1 MADNTP
7 RTPPQQ
13 PRILL
18 VPPAPPRPQ
27 RRQIQSNADELGNF
41 RARALFHLDN
51 SNNHTGKQIYDLSI
65 NSNKS
70 N

>member
-7 RTPPQQ
+7 QTPPQQ
-13 PRILL
+13 PRILH

-27 RRQIQSNADELGNF
+27 RRKLQSDALERGNL
-41 RARALFHLDN
+41 RARALFSLDY
-51 SNNHTGKQIYDLSI
+51 SNNHIVEQISHLSI

-70 N
+70 D